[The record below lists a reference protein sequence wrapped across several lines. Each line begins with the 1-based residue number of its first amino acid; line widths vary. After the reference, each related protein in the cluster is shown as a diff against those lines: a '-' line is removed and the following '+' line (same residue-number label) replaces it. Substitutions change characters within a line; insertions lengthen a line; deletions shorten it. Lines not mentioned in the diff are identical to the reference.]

1 VVAEVYTIK
10 LKFFMFYLHVV
21 FGVSEVV
28 ASVLLLVV
36 TVVLSALVVSVFF
49 NVVYGPAQSQL
60 VLESAKPLCTARVVA
75 VANDSGFARV
85 YVYNTGSSLCVFD
98 KAYAVYAG
106 AAVAVADIVL
116 RVEPGRVAANSTSLP
131 YNSSWVYR
139 LTGPRGEFVE
149 GGP

>member
-1 VVAEVYTIK
+1 MAEVYTIK

-60 VLESAKPLCTARVVA
+60 VLESAKPLCKARVVA
-75 VANDSGFARV
+75 VARGAGGGAVV
-85 YVYNTGSSLCVFD
+85 YVYNMGDSLCVFD
-98 KAYAVYAG
+98 RVYAIYLG
-106 AAVAVADIVL
+106 GVVSAGDIYLSVAPGEVGSVETAV
-116 RVEPGRVAANSTSLP
+116 P
-131 YNSSWVYR
+131 YSPDYVYR
-139 LTGPRGEFVE
+139 LTGPRGELVE
-149 GGP
+149 GRP

>member
-28 ASVLLLVV
+28 DSVLLLVV

-60 VLESAKPLCTARVVA
+60 VLESAKPLCKARVVA

-116 RVEPGRVAANSTSLP
+116 RVEPGRVAANSTLLP

-149 GGP
+149 GSP